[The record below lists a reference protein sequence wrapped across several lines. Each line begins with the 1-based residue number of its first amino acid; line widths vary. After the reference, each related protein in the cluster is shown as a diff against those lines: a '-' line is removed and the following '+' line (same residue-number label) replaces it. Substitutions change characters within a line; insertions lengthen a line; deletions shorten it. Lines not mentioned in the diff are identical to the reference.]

1 MSEPRLFIERLAIV
15 GVGLIGGSLARA
27 LRAASAVGEI
37 VGSGRNTEHLQYAQ
51 TLGVIDRWH
60 SDIAEA
66 VADADMVVL
75 AAPVS
80 AMENLFRT
88 IGPALK
94 AHAVITDVGSTKRS
108 VLEAARAA
116 WGQIPGNF
124 VAGHPIAG
132 TERTGVDASLAGL
145 FRDRRVILT
154 PTAETSAEALSK
166 VKSLWS
172 ATGAQVSE
180 MDADRHDEI
189 LAATSHLPHVLAFA
203 LVDHLAALDDRRE
216 IFAFAAGGFRD
227 FTRIAS
233 SSPEMW
239 RDIACANRQ
248 ALTTALDGYL
258 RDLGQLRDAIA
269 GNDSAAILA
278 VFSRAKQ
285 ARDRLI
291 DLAGPIQKGS
301 EKVSGTTGA

>member
-1 MSEPRLFIERLAIV
+1 LRGLFSNDMSDSGLFIERLAII

-27 LRAASAVGEI
+27 LRQANTVGEV
-37 VGSGRNTEHLQYAQ
+37 VGSGRNAEHLQRAQ
-51 TLGVIDRWH
+51 TLGVIDRW
-60 SDIAEA
+60 DTDVAAA
-66 VADADMVVL
+66 VAGADVVVL

-80 AMENLFRT
+80 AMEELFRA

-94 AHAVITDVGSTKRS
+94 TGVIVTDVGSTKRS
-108 VLEAARAA
+108 VLEAARVAY
-116 WGQIPGNF
+116 GHIPGNF

-132 TERTGVDASLAGL
+132 TERTGVDASFSQL
-145 FRDRRVILT
+145 FRQRRVILT
-154 PTAETSAEALSK
+154 PTAETLPAAIATVKAL
-166 VKSLWS
+166 WQT
-172 ATGAQVSE
+172 AGAQVSE

-203 LVDHLAALDDRRE
+203 LVDHLAALDDRHE

-239 RDIACANRQ
+239 CDIACANRE

-258 RDLGQLRDAIA
+258 QDLVLLRDAIA
-269 GNDSAAILA
+269 NNDSAAILA
-278 VFSRAKQ
+278 VFRRAKQ

-291 DLAGPIQKGS
+291 DLAGPA
-301 EKVSGTTGA
+301 VNPA

>member
-1 MSEPRLFIERLAIV
+1 MRGLFSNDMSDSGLFIERLAII

-27 LRAASAVGEI
+27 LRQANTVGEV
-37 VGSGRNTEHLQYAQ
+37 VGSGRNAEHLQRAQ
-51 TLGVIDRWH
+51 TLGVIDRW
-60 SDIAEA
+60 DTDVAAA
-66 VADADMVVL
+66 VAGADVVVL

-80 AMENLFRT
+80 AMEELFRA

-94 AHAVITDVGSTKRS
+94 TGVIVTDVGSTKRS
-108 VLEAARAA
+108 VLEAARVAY
-116 WGQIPGNF
+116 GHIPGNF

-132 TERTGVDASLAGL
+132 TERTGVDASFSQL
-145 FRDRRVILT
+145 FRQRRVILT
-154 PTAETSAEALSK
+154 PTAETLPAAIATVKAL
-166 VKSLWS
+166 WQT
-172 ATGAQVSE
+172 AGAQVSE

-203 LVDHLAALDDRRE
+203 LVDHLAALDDRHE

-239 RDIACANRQ
+239 CDIACANRE

-258 RDLGQLRDAIA
+258 QDLVLLRDAI
-269 GNDSAAILA
+269 GNNDSAAILA
-278 VFSRAKQ
+278 VFRRAKQ

-291 DLAGPIQKGS
+291 DLAGPA
-301 EKVSGTTGA
+301 VNPA